1 MFTLKEVLFANV
13 ITNHL
18 RRLTFVALGVL
29 CCASRAAD
37 TGGSNVVAADAS
49 FAAFQ
54 KEAAAKMPEDTPN
67 ALGALRWREAYKAKI
82 NALGW
87 QFLADFPADPRR
99 WDAAVMLLN
108 LSPTVV
114 KSVDEEALKK
124 LDNHTVSAAATVIDA
139 EATAKVKERLAALDA
154 QCAAAT
160 DMSPAARRNYR
171 FGKWWRTLMEFYQPG
186 KTDRNPT
193 VLGPMTEEL
202 ITAYPVDREIVRVF
216 TTYAAL
222 FRDSNE
228 QAYKAVLEQHVGS
241 ASLGVAATAKE
252 GLAFLAAK
260 EQPLD
265 WKFTAADGREVDFA
279 KLRGKVVLIDFWA
292 TWCAPCV
299 AELPHL
305 LELYKKYHDQG
316 LEVVG
321 ITLEFA
327 KVTPNDAPEQATA
340 KLAKARQT
348 LLDFAAKKEL
358 PWPHYFDGNP
368 PENPYTK
375 QFGIQGI
382 PQVYLVNQDGKVV
395 SKNPREK
402 LEAEIRRLLKL

>member
-1 MFTLKEVLFANV
+1 
-13 ITNHL
+13 
-18 RRLTFVALGVL
+18 
-29 CCASRAAD
+29 
-37 TGGSNVVAADAS
+37 
-49 FAAFQ
+49 
-54 KEAAAKMPEDTPN
+54 
-67 ALGALRWREAYKAKI
+67 
-82 NALGW
+82 
-87 QFLADFPADPRR
+87 
-99 WDAAVMLLN
+99 
-108 LSPTVV
+108 VV

-171 FGKWWRTLMEFYQPG
+171 FGKWWRTLMEIYQPG